1 MPWLH
6 AEVLKVGVQVVV
18 RSNVIRQ
25 VVELS
30 EMREMSHRTF
40 QIFFTSRRKNCL
52 IDELRR

>member
-6 AEVLKVGVQVVV
+6 AEVLKVGGVRVVV
-18 RSNVIRQ
+18 RSNVICQ

-40 QIFFTSRRKNCL
+40 QIFFTSRRKTV
-52 IDELRR
+52 